1 MTHSSVEDMLK
12 QLDLEQIEENIF
24 RGESRD
30 IGGKSVFGGQVLGQA
45 LAAACRTVEGRS
57 AHSLHAYF
65 LRPGDMTAPIV
76 YSVDRIRDGHSF
88 ATRRIVAIQH
98 GRPIFNM
105 AASFQK
111 EESGFEHQNRM
122 PKVPGPDDLP
132 SLVELRRKAVELD
145 PDRFKHR
152 SAWQVPLDIR
162 PVQPANPYLADT
174 SPPVQTLWMRT
185 LEAVPADNDL
195 HQAILAYA
203 SDFALFRTAVLPYK
217 KTLREMNAHMAS
229 LDHSMWFHRP
239 CRVDQWLLFVMES
252 PSASNA
258 RGLATGSI
266 FTRDGVLATT
276 ICQEGLMR
284 INPVS

>member
-1 MTHSSVEDMLK
+1 M
-12 QLDLEQIEENIF
+12 N
-24 RGESRD
+24 
-30 IGGKSVFGGQVLGQA
+30 
-45 LAAACRTVEGRS
+45 
-57 AHSLHAYF
+57 
-65 LRPGDMTAPIV
+65 APIV

-111 EESGFEHQNRM
+111 EESGFEHQSGM
-122 PKVPGPDDLP
+122 PDVPAPDDLP
-132 SLVELRRKAVELD
+132 SLTDLRRQAVELD
-145 PDRFKHR
+145 PERFKHR

-162 PVQPANPYLADT
+162 PVQPANPYMADS
-174 SPPVQTLWMRT
+174 SPPLQTLWMRT
-185 LEAVPADNDL
+185 LEAVPADHDL

-217 KTLREMNAHMAS
+217 KALREMNAQMAS
-229 LDHSMWFHRP
+229 LDHSMWFHRA

-252 PSASNA
+252 PSASGA
-258 RGLATGSI
+258 RGFATGSI
-266 FTRDGVLATT
+266 FTQDGALVAT

-284 INPVS
+284 VGPVS

>member
-1 MTHSSVEDMLK
+1 MMHSSVEDML
-12 QLDLEQIEENIF
+12 QLLDLEQIEENIF

-45 LAAACRTVEGRS
+45 LTAACRTVEGRS

-65 LRPGDMTAPIV
+65 LRPGDMAAPIV

-111 EESGFEHQNRM
+111 EESGFEHQNEM
-122 PKVPGPDDLP
+122 PELPGPDDLP
-132 SLVELRRKAVELD
+132 SLAELRRQAVELD
-145 PDRFKHR
+145 PDRFTHR

-162 PVQPANPYLADT
+162 PVLPANPYLADV
-174 SPPVQTLWMRT
+174 SPPLQTLWMRT
-185 LEAVPADNDL
+185 LEAVPPAPDL

-217 KTLREMNAHMAS
+217 KTLREMNAQMAS

-252 PSASNA
+252 PSASGA
-258 RGLATGSI
+258 RGFATGSI
-266 FTRDGVLATT
+266 FNRDGALVAT

-284 INPVS
+284 VARDA

>member
-1 MTHSSVEDMLK
+1 MMHSSVEDMLK
-12 QLDLEQIEENIF
+12 LLDLEQIEENIF

-45 LAAACRTVEGRS
+45 LAAACRTVKGSS

-111 EESGFEHQNRM
+111 EESGFEHQNGM
-122 PKVPGPDDLP
+122 PDVPGPDDLP
-132 SLVELRRKAVELD
+132 SLAELRRQAVELD
-145 PDRFKHR
+145 PDRFKDR

-162 PVQPANPYLADT
+162 PVLPANPYLADT
-174 SPPVQTLWMRT
+174 SPPLQTLWMRT
-185 LEAVPADNDL
+185 LEAVPPAPDL

-217 KTLREMNAHMAS
+217 KALREMNAQMAS

-239 CRVDQWLLFVMES
+239 CRVDQWLLLVMES
-252 PSASNA
+252 PSASGA
-258 RGLATGSI
+258 RGFATGSI
-266 FTRDGVLATT
+266 FTRDGALVAT

>member
-12 QLDLEQIEENIF
+12 LLDLERIEENIF

-111 EESGFEHQNRM
+111 AESGFEHQNEM
-122 PKVPGPDDLP
+122 PEVPGPDDLP
-132 SLVELRRKAVELD
+132 SLTDLRRQAVELD
-145 PDRFKHR
+145 PDRFRHR

-174 SPPVQTLWMRT
+174 SPPLQTLWMRT
-185 LEAVPADNDL
+185 LEAVPPAPDL

-217 KTLREMNAHMAS
+217 KALREMEAQMAS

-252 PSASNA
+252 PSASGA
-258 RGLATGSI
+258 RGFATGSI
-266 FTRDGVLATT
+266 FARDGALVAT

-284 INPVS
+284 INQV

>member
-1 MTHSSVEDMLK
+1 MIDSLRDMLRV
-12 QLDLEQIEENIF
+12 LDLEKIEENIF

-45 LAAACRTVEGRS
+45 LAAAGRTVEGRS

-111 EESGFEHQNRM
+111 EENGFDHQSGM
-122 PKVPGPDDLP
+122 PDVPGPDDLP
-132 SLVELRRKAVELD
+132 SLTELRRQAVELD

-152 SAWQVPLDIR
+152 SA
-162 PVQPANPYLADT
+162 
-174 SPPVQTLWMRT
+174 
-185 LEAVPADNDL
+185 
-195 HQAILAYA
+195 
-203 SDFALFRTAVLPYK
+203 
-217 KTLREMNAHMAS
+217 
-229 LDHSMWFHRP
+229 
-239 CRVDQWLLFVMES
+239 
-252 PSASNA
+252 
-258 RGLATGSI
+258 
-266 FTRDGVLATT
+266 
-276 ICQEGLMR
+276 
-284 INPVS
+284 